1 MKMVNYIW
9 EANMATI
16 EKKSFN
22 QPEQTKQLGRL
33 KVESIIMGA
42 LNFARETAAPG
53 WQWSKDVKPVAKT
66 ESCQVNHLIYVIS
79 GQLRVRTDD
88 GNEEE
93 FNPGDMGLIPP
104 GHDGWTVGNER
115 LIWLEIPH

>member
-1 MKMVNYIW
+1 MKIVNYIW

-22 QPEQTKQLGRL
+22 QPEQTKQIGRV
-33 KVESIIMGA
+33 KVESITVGV
-42 LNFARETAAPG
+42 LNFARDTAAPG

-66 ESCQVNHLIYVIS
+66 ESCQVSHLLYVIS
-79 GQLRVRTDD
+79 GKLRVRMND
-88 GNEEE
+88 GKEEE

-104 GHDGWTVGNER
+104 GHDGWTVGDKP
-115 LIWLEIPH
+115 LVWLEIPH